1 MRNWTDPCRLAQL
14 WLKVDTRDG
23 DASRCTASQVFA
35 MVHQSFATR
44 VWESGCFAGGR
55 EPQYKITS
63 ELRHQTRGLERVFS
77 MAQQLFFALRRE
89 VDDLIQLQIQ
99 ALKQQALLSP
109 FQLHDCHARFER
121 IMDLQEEVAR
131 LRKEHILGGTKLIGL
146 SGRRAIIADD

>member
-1 MRNWTDPCRLAQL
+1 
-14 WLKVDTRDG
+14 
-23 DASRCTASQVFA
+23 
-35 MVHQSFATR
+35 
-44 VWESGCFAGGR
+44 
-55 EPQYKITS
+55 
-63 ELRHQTRGLERVFS
+63 

-131 LRKEHILGGTKLIGL
+131 LRKEHILGGTKQIGL